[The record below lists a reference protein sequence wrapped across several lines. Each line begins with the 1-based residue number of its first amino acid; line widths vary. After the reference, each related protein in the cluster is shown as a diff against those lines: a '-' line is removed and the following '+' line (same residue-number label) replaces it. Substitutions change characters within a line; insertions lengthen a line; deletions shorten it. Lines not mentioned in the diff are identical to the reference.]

1 MCNWKDFSSL
11 EAEKRDRARAYVEAL
26 RTAQQAHEAEIEFAK
41 RKTHEEWEKRSHQ
54 ERESRTQV
62 GAVDHARLQRMR
74 NDFDSIYPMTDESA
88 RGGRFEV
95 LMNELFSYYASLI
108 SLCPYRSFWSVS
120 L

>member
-1 MCNWKDFSSL
+1 MKQKLSLQSVKPTKSGRREVTSKESLVPRSERWITLVCNECVTIS
-11 EAEKRDRARAYVEAL
+11 
-26 RTAQQAHEAEIEFAK
+26 
-41 RKTHEEWEKRSHQ
+41 
-54 ERESRTQV
+54 TQ
-62 GAVDHARLQRMR
+62 
-74 NDFDSIYPMTDESA
+74 IYPMTDESA